1 MKAPRIYG
9 SEARCKAAV
18 AGYIN
23 RGEDLLDQ
31 AIGVR
36 KQVAAEEARQPKSLI
51 AFAIEA
57 DWAKD
62 VRRWFINARYRL
74 ERYLQDQMEEYLPVL
89 TLGLPPDTGKPRH
102 WIGLDNGEPW
112 LRNAVEELREFRG
125 VLGVRRNVAEV
136 GPAPARFEELH
147 ASGLV
152 AANVIND
159 RAKEMLAPHT
169 PRQLY
174 NAIGSAKALTEA
186 TLRAA
191 LERLGEPYK
200 NRDDLPALMKK
211 WRAAVGKLA
220 PPDPEGEA
228 TLDLAHNALA
238 NLVTFLAEWRNAYG
252 SGHGRSEY
260 PPGLKVRHARLAA
273 DAAETC
279 IRFIVTTMD
288 DFERLPP

>member
-1 MKAPRIYG
+1 MKAPRVYG

-23 RGEDLLDQ
+23 RAEDLLDQ

-36 KQVAAEEARQPKSLI
+36 KQMGAARTQHPKSLI

-57 DWAKD
+57 DWARD
-62 VRRWFINARYRL
+62 VKRWFINARHGL
-74 ERYLQDQMEEYLPVL
+74 GRYLRDQMEESLPVL

-102 WIGLDNGEPW
+102 WTGLDNGEPW
-112 LRNAVEELREFRG
+112 LRSAVEELRGLRAA
-125 VLGVRRNVAEV
+125 LGVRRNVAEV
-136 GPAPARFEELH
+136 APAPARFEELH

-152 AANVIND
+152 AENVIND

-191 LERLGEPYK
+191 LERLAEPYR
-200 NRDDLPALMKK
+200 NGDDLPALMKK

-220 PPDPEGEA
+220 PPDPEGEV

-238 NLVTFLAEWRNAYG
+238 NLVTFLARWRNAYG
-252 SGHGRSEY
+252 SGHGRPEY
-260 PPGLKVRHARLAA
+260 PPGLRVRHARLAA

-279 IRFIVTTMD
+279 VRFIVTTMD
-288 DFERLPP
+288 DLERLPP